1 MANRRVD
8 VKVRV
13 TPEQHAQLVAA
24 ARSLGLSLS
33 DYMAFKSI
41 GDARDQAIFE
51 RMDALE
57 GALASALEAHR
68 EALAD
73 DAKTAIAAG
82 NERTQKALK
91 SMADWLQKRLGELG
105 VSVPA
110 APSAAQKQE

>member
-57 GALASALEAHR
+57 SALASALESQQ
-68 EALAD
+68 EALMENT
-73 DAKTAIAAG
+73 KAALREHAESVLRVL
-82 NERTQKALK
+82 NAALK
-91 SMADWLQKRLGELG
+91 RMRGTAHAE
-105 VSVPA
+105 P
-110 APSAAQKQE
+110 ETEEN